1 MRYAPG
7 HRQATKTRI
16 LHAAGRRFRAMGYGG
31 IGVDGLAQDAGVTSG
46 AFYGHFRSKAEAFRE
61 AVVAG
66 MEELREGII
75 SFQREHGRSW
85 VSSFTAFYFG
95 PKLQCEMEEGCALPS
110 LTPEVSRGGE
120 DVRRAFET
128 QVSDIAAVIA
138 DGMPESQSCGMT
150 RQEIAWVMLA
160 LMSGGTTLAR
170 AVHDEAKAAEIA
182 RAVSRAVATIGAPVA
197 AEAATAS
204 AG

>member
-66 MEELREGII
+66 MEELKEGII
-75 SFQREHGRSW
+75 SFRDEHGRSW

-95 PKLQCEMEEGCALPS
+95 PKLRCEMEEGCALPS
-110 LTPEVSRGGE
+110 LSPEVSRGGD

-128 QVSDIAAVIA
+128 EVTDIATMIA
-138 DGMPESQSCGMT
+138 DGLSEPQPCGMT
-150 RQEIAWVMLA
+150 RQESAWVMLA

-182 RAVSRAVATIGAPVA
+182 RAVSRAVTAIGAPGLV
-197 AEAATAS
+197 EAAAVN
-204 AG
+204 AD

>member
-7 HRQATKTRI
+7 HRQATKSRI

-66 MEELREGII
+66 MEELREAVI
-75 SFQREHGRSW
+75 SFREEHGRSW
-85 VSSFTAFYFG
+85 IARFTSFYFG

-110 LTPEVSRGGE
+110 LSPEVSRGGE
-120 DVRRAFET
+120 DVRRAFEA
-128 QVSDIAAVIA
+128 QVTDIAAIIA
-138 DGMPESQSCGMT
+138 DGLPEPRSGEMT
-150 RQEIAWVMLA
+150 RQDCAWVMLA

-170 AVHDEAKAAEIA
+170 AVYDEAKAAEIA
-182 RAVSRAVATIGAPVA
+182 RAVSRAVAALDAPLVDNA
-197 AEAATAS
+197 LNAD
-204 AG
+204 